1 MNNIKENAV
10 LEALTLTRISDETR
24 NDSALQR
31 FNEAIKNEK
40 QMSRGP
46 LENIVIDNLIRRQM
60 LFVNVGVFTS
70 RTICYYRCIGKQV
83 TSF

>member
-1 MNNIKENAV
+1 MQKIKENAV

-31 FNEAIKNEK
+31 FNEAIKNKK

-46 LENIVIDNLIRRQM
+46 LENTVIDNLIRRQ
-60 LFVNVGVFTS
+60 NVRLNNSSTNMSSYHDRIPV
-70 RTICYYRCIGKQV
+70 
-83 TSF
+83 

>member
-10 LEALTLTRISDETR
+10 LEALTLTRISDETL

-46 LENIVIDNLIRRQM
+46 LENIVIDNLIRRQNVR
-60 LFVNVGVFTS
+60 VNNWSTNMSTYHDRIPV
-70 RTICYYRCIGKQV
+70 C
-83 TSF
+83 

>member
-46 LENIVIDNLIRRQM
+46 LENIVIDNLIRRQNVR
-60 LFVNVGVFTS
+60 VNNWSTNMS
-70 RTICYYRCIGKQV
+70 RYHDRIPVC
-83 TSF
+83 